1 MSIIVVGVNQHT
13 APVAVREQL
22 AVSPESLP
30 GALAALR
37 TQAAEGFLLST
48 CNRVEAYAV
57 VEEATA
63 GAAHLQR
70 VLAVRPRSSPSL
82 LSAYGYVHADAAA
95 IRHLFAVAAGLD
107 SLIVGED
114 QILAQIKAALETARA
129 AGALGPVLYR
139 LGHRALTAGKQVRS
153 TTAISR
159 RHLSVVS
166 VALRLAAQQTGDL
179 REQRVLII
187 GGGQTAELALKHL
200 SGRPPAQL
208 IIINRTTARAVA
220 LARRYGAEAQPWP
233 ALESALAG
241 ADVVV
246 SCTSASE
253 PVLSPATVARAL
265 ARRPEHPL
273 LLLDLAVPRD
283 IDAACAALPG
293 VTLHDLDRLQ
303 TISAD
308 NHQQRAAEIVRA
320 EAIIS
325 EAVEQF
331 MAWWRTRAV
340 VPAIASLRAQAE
352 AIRDAEVARTLA
364 RLPDLTP
371 AETAAVRYLA
381 VALVNKLLH
390 TPVTALKSAA
400 NAAELT
406 AAAQQLFGLTDLPAA
421 AVPAGAEAQP
431 DPGPDPSI
439 PVPSNGWAD
448 LAPPI

>member
-1 MSIIVVGVNQHT
+1 M
-13 APVAVREQL
+13 
-22 AVSPESLP
+22 
-30 GALAALR
+30 
-37 TQAAEGFLLST
+37 
-48 CNRVEAYAV
+48 
-57 VEEATA
+57 
-63 GAAHLQR
+63 
-70 VLAVRPRSSPSL
+70 
-82 LSAYGYVHADAAA
+82 
-95 IRHLFAVAAGLD
+95 
-107 SLIVGED
+107 
-114 QILAQIKAALETARA
+114 
-129 AGALGPVLYR
+129 
-139 LGHRALTAGKQVRS
+139 
-153 TTAISR
+153 
-159 RHLSVVS
+159 
-166 VALRLAAQQTGDL
+166 
-179 REQRVLII
+179 
-187 GGGQTAELALKHL
+187 
-200 SGRPPAQL
+200 
-208 IIINRTTARAVA
+208 
-220 LARRYGAEAQPWP
+220 
-233 ALESALAG
+233 
-241 ADVVV
+241 
-246 SCTSASE
+246 
-253 PVLSPATVARAL
+253 VARAL

-273 LLLDLAVPRD
+273 LLLDLEVPRD

-406 AAAQQLFGLTDLPAA
+406 AAAQQLFGLTDLPSA
-421 AVPAGAEAQP
+421 AVPAGAEAPP
-431 DPGPDPSI
+431 DPDQDPSI